1 MPPSKTFGGAG
12 SVVPPSSVP
21 APASA
26 SQASAPASNDQP
38 QMRHLELLLR
48 VAKEVAAHDT
58 LEEMLRNIVSVSAE
72 ETGAERGTLFLHDE
86 RSGELYS
93 RVAQGT
99 TLREIRILS
108 DAGVAGNVFTTAV
121 GAIVHDPYSDPRF
134 NQKVDQ
140 ETGFVTKSILCAP
153 IR

>member
-1 MPPSKTFGGAG
+1 MIDSMLET
-12 SVVPPSSVP
+12 P
-21 APASA
+21 ARESIDDAR
-26 SQASAPASNDQP
+26 
-38 QMRHLELLLR
+38 MRHLELLLR

-58 LEEMLRNIVSVSAE
+58 LEEMLQNIVAVSAE
-72 ETGAERGTLFLHDE
+72 ETGAERGTLFLNDE
-86 RSGELYS
+86 RSNELYS

-99 TLREIRILS
+99 TLREIRILN
-108 DAGVAGNVFTTAV
+108 DVGVAGHVFTTGK

-153 IR
+153 ILTVKGEIIGVLQM